1 MLQLKPRVPA
11 ELPGLA
17 RGLAIDG
24 WRPTTAQPPPASAGV
39 HRLARTSP
47 PGRAGPME
55 INSI

>member
-24 WRPTTAQPPPASAGV
+24 WRPIPRHNRRLRVPGCTALRVPAHPV
-39 HRLARTSP
+39 ELALWR
-47 PGRAGPME
+47 
-55 INSI
+55 